1 MSSSRSGGSSSN
13 NEDRTDDASPD
24 SLTEQ
29 AISFSHDASRSSSED
44 GDAASSRAGSYVDE
58 GVNVHQQQLPDNDIQ
73 YLEGMRTIIEEM
85 TQRKL

>member
-1 MSSSRSGGSSSN
+1 MSSSRSGGSSS

-29 AISFSHDASRSSSED
+29 AISSSHDASRSSSED
-44 GDAASSRAGSYVDE
+44 GDAASTRAGSYVDE
-58 GVNVHQQQLPDNDIQ
+58 GDNVHQQPLPDNDIQ